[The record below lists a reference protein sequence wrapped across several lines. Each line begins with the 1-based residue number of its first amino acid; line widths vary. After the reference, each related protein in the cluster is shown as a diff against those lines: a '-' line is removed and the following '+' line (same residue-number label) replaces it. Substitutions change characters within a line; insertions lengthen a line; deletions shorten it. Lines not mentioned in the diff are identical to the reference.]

1 MLYFSGLAP
10 SLSRV
15 CRERAPGG
23 RQISNEGAHH
33 ASFDK
38 KIGAIAAL
46 ALPLLITACASDNDT
61 DVAFS
66 TDPLVPVV
74 PEDSGPAVRLLA
86 GEGVTLY
93 LARIDSNQTIEIDS
107 ASIPSTVDEELKT
120 RHTIFSAIKHPTRPW
135 VYTTSFIHY
144 DWGNGRID
152 RFNISSDSIDYAG
165 MVFKYDDSGT
175 ASSDGQ
181 PASCASPEDESGF
194 YGGCA
199 PVSAVFSADGT
210 RLYIQDD
217 NDDLVQVFAVNLTSG
232 ALTFI
237 GEGDNTSLH
246 GLAKHP
252 TLPYLY
258 NGSTTYDVTGDDV
271 VTLVSGDDGNDTTF
285 YSAAAGDFL
294 YSTVGTSGLAVYGL
308 TDPQAPGLVESIEI
322 GSNQARAVAMNA
334 EHNRLVT
341 VGRNTVATVGFDGET
356 MTELDRVTLAEGF
369 NVENR
374 EVALTPD
381 GQHAFVAWFRSDDTP
396 SGWSGGFSLYGIAA
410 DGSLTSL
417 ETVTTEGIG
426 RIAEI
431 ITVD

>member
-1 MLYFSGLAP
+1 M
-10 SLSRV
+10 
-15 CRERAPGG
+15 
-23 RQISNEGAHH
+23 
-33 ASFDK
+33 
-38 KIGAIAAL
+38 
-46 ALPLLITACASDNDT
+46 
-61 DVAFS
+61 
-66 TDPLVPVV
+66 
-74 PEDSGPAVRLLA
+74 
-86 GEGVTLY
+86 TLY

-258 NGSTTYDVTGDDV
+258 NGSTSYDVTGDAV
-271 VTLVSGDDGNDTTF
+271 VMQEEGTAGNDTTF
-285 YSAAAGDFL
+285 FSTAAGDFL
-294 YSTVGTSGLAVYGL
+294 YSTVGTSGLAVYSL
-308 TDPQAPGLVESIEI
+308 TDPLTPSLVDDISFD
-322 GSNQARAVAMNA
+322 SDQARAVAMNA

-341 VGRNTVATVGFDGET
+341 VGRNTVATVGFDGAT

-381 GQHAFVAWFRSDDTP
+381 GKHAFVAWFRRNDPTP
-396 SGWSGGFSLYGIAA
+396 SGWSGGFSLYGIDANGA
-410 DGSLTSL
+410 LTSL